1 MPRAPKAPAAPATS
15 TALAPAK
22 RASTNIVDIKAQLAA
37 QVAALADRTAPAQGA
52 AVRVTQDKK
61 FKFPD
66 GTEDT
71 AFSAVVVDFV
81 TIRKFYP
88 GVYDPNNITPP
99 ACFAISTNPKGMN
112 PSTNSPELQNPPE
125 QGGCDKCPNN
135 QWGSANVGQG
145 KACKESRKL
154 ALLPPADAG
163 EKVADMPLWTL
174 EVSPTAIRPFDG
186 YVNSVAKTFG
196 LPPVGVVTDIGFDA
210 SQTYASVRLSNPAP
224 NNELGDY
231 VARQGE
237 AQEMLMVEPDVS
249 GYGQEAPA
257 PAARGRQQAKRPAA
271 RR

>member
-1 MPRAPKAPAAPATS
+1 MPRAPKATTS

-22 RASTNIVDIKAQLAA
+22 KASTNLVDIKAQLAA
-37 QVAALADRTAPAQGA
+37 QVAALAERTAPAQGA

-66 GTEDT
+66 GTEGT
-71 AFSAVVVDFV
+71 SFSAVVVDFI
-81 TIRKFYP
+81 TIRKYYP

-112 PSTNSPELQNPPE
+112 PSPNSPELQNPAE
-125 QGGCDKCPNN
+125 NGGCDKCPQN

-145 KACKESRKL
+145 KACKESRKM
-154 ALLPPADAG
+154 ALLPPADQG
-163 EKVADMPLWTL
+163 EVVADMPLWTL

-196 LPPVGVVTDIGFDA
+196 LPPVGVITDVSFDPT
-210 SQTYASVRLSNPAP
+210 QTYASVRLGNPQP
-224 NNELGDY
+224 NNDLGDY
-231 VARQGE
+231 VSRQGE
-237 AQEMLMVEPDVS
+237 AQEMLAVEPDVS
-249 GYGQEAPA
+249 SYGQEAPQ
-257 PAARGRQQAKRPAA
+257 PAARGRVAPKRPAA